1 MITKNRGIFK
11 LNVSDLFHVK
21 DRLFHLIFPEKC
33 CVCAAEL
40 APSDVHLCPFCTLD
54 LDYTH
59 FEKYS
64 DPNAIEKLFWGR
76 VPIQQAYAH
85 LFYRKGGSTQHILHE
100 LKYAHNAQI
109 GLEFGKQLG
118 LTLREQEKW
127 LDLDLLVPVPIHPKK
142 EFSRGYNQSTLI
154 AQGISASM
162 GIPVHSLGLKK
173 VKHTA
178 SQTRKG
184 RFLRWDNV
192 SKNFSINTE
201 TNFQGKHIAFVDDVI
216 TTGATLESL
225 MRTVL
230 DKYPDIRIS
239 VISLAFAA

>member
-1 MITKNRGIFK
+1 MITKNRGLFK
-11 LNVSDLFHVK
+11 LNVSDLFLVK

-33 CVCAAEL
+33 RVCAAEL
-40 APSDVHLCPFCTLD
+40 APTDMLLCPFCTLD

-76 VPIQQAYAH
+76 VPIQRAYAH

-100 LKYAHNAQI
+100 LKYTYNAQI
-109 GLEFGKQLG
+109 GHEFGKQIG
-118 LTLREQEKW
+118 NTLREQKNW
-127 LDLDLLVPVPIHPKK
+127 LDLDFLVPVPIHPKK
-142 EFSRGYNQSTLI
+142 EFSRGYNQSALI
-154 AQGISASM
+154 AKGISASM
-162 GIPVHSLGLKK
+162 SIPVHNFGLKK

-178 SQTRKG
+178 SQTQKG

-192 SKNFSINTE
+192 TNNFLLNSGN
-201 TNFQGKHIAFVDDVI
+201 NFQGKHIAFVDDVI

-225 MRTVL
+225 IRTVL
-230 DKYPDIRIS
+230 EKYPDIRVS

>member
-11 LNVSDLFHVK
+11 LNVSDLFLGK
-21 DRLFHLIFPEKC
+21 DRLLHLIFPEKC
-33 CVCAAEL
+33 RVCASEL
-40 APSDVHLCPFCTLD
+40 APSDLLLCPFCTLD

-59 FEKYS
+59 FEKYTEA
-64 DPNAIEKLFWGR
+64 NAVDKLFWGR
-76 VPIQQAYAH
+76 VPIKLAYAH

-100 LKYAHNAQI
+100 LKYAYNARI
-109 GLEFGKQLG
+109 GREFGKQIG
-118 LTLREQEKW
+118 NTLRQQEKW
-127 LDLDLLVPVPIHPKK
+127 RDVDFLVPVPIHPKK
-142 EFSRGYNQSTLI
+142 EFSRGYNQSTRI
-154 AQGISASM
+154 AEGISTSL
-162 GIPVHSLGLKK
+162 GIPVHELGLKK

-178 SQTRKG
+178 SQTRMG

-192 SKNFSINTE
+192 THNFSITAQN
-201 TNFQGKHIAFVDDVI
+201 NFQGKHIAFVDDVI

-225 MRTVL
+225 IRTVL